1 MEYTWTWAST
11 NTVMFFF
18 PYSIQASKANGM
30 IRAVLFSVQ
39 NEGICVDVHVCD
51 AFLHSVG
58 IHVY

>member
-1 MEYTWTWAST
+1 MNLSFYEYCY
-11 NTVMFFF
+11 VFF

-39 NEGICVDVHVCD
+39 NEGICVDVHGWD